1 MPAKK
6 STSKVKKTAKPVKK
20 DLPQLYSPLSKTYF
34 SDLTSANM
42 IYVKIIRSTIARG
55 RIKTLK
61 FDNIPQGYFL
71 FTAADFGEQNYVETL
86 DIQTEILASSEIY
99 YKGQP
104 VALLAGPS
112 YSELIELEKAVK
124 IELEKDPASKI
135 KEKEYPYAQRFI
147 RNGKAQKPEE
157 FGKLFSKK
165 NHDVKGTWTSVL
177 NAPSCNEANG
187 AFCTFDKNILTIST
201 PTQWPKHLQENVK
214 RIFGLKTEEVL
225 IRKTIS
231 SGPHTNTIWQNTVIS
246 VMASL
251 VAIKTGKA
259 AQIMLSREEHFEYL
273 IKKSPITIK
282 IRSAVKK
289 DGIIEATQILIE
301 LDSGYHNPFAA
312 EILDRLVIAANNI
325 YSVRNLEIIAKAYE
339 SYTPPVSFNI
349 ECIDSQ
355 AFFAIENQMQKICNV
370 TGFLPD
376 ELRMKN
382 FERKFSLPFTFTNE
396 KVRESFNAIQKMCD
410 LNRKFISYRMES
422 KNRKI
427 NIEDLENFPLRGIG
441 VACGFNGIGYFGSNI
456 FACNQKMEATLQ
468 ADGTLE
474 IHALQ
479 PSASTLEV
487 WKTTASQIL
496 EIDPKQIKLNSS
508 FDSSD
513 DMSVP
518 ENVYSNVS
526 VMTYLLK
533 KCCLDI
539 QSKRFKKPLP
549 ISSTKGFTSS
559 QKKVWNKEKF
569 SGSPFFLSSFGS
581 VILELELN
589 PYTYKIYIKN
599 VNAVLNAGKIGLPKI
614 AENSVKLSIQHAL
627 SELVVDEELNCDHI
641 SVSFIQSDNDPT
653 QVDGLIS
660 RILPAAFTSALS
672 QAIGH
677 EINTI
682 PVKPQHFFKEMISNE
697 NSVYTK

>member
-6 STSKVKKTAKPVKK
+6 NTAEKKISKPVKK
-20 DLPQLYSPLSKTYF
+20 DIPQLYSPLLKTYF

-42 IYVKIIRSTIARG
+42 IYTKIVRSPITKG
-55 RIKTLK
+55 RIKSLTLE
-61 FDNIPQGYFL
+61 DIPEGYFL
-71 FTAADFGEQNYVETL
+71 FTAADFGEENYVETL

-104 VALLAGPS
+104 IALLAGPVFTD
-112 YSELIELEKAVK
+112 LLDLEKNIK
-124 IELEKDPASKI
+124 MEFEKDPASKI

-157 FGKLFSKK
+157 FTKLFSKK
-165 NHDVKGTWTSVL
+165 NYDIKGTWTSVL

-201 PTQWPKHLQENVK
+201 PTQWPKHLQENIK
-214 RIFGLKTEEVL
+214 RIFNLKTEEVF

-231 SGPHTNTIWQNTVIS
+231 SGPHTNTIWQNTVIA

-251 VAIKTGKA
+251 VAIKTGKT
-259 AQIMLSREEHFEYL
+259 AQLVLSREEHFEYL
-273 IKKSPITIK
+273 IKKSPISIK

-289 DGIIEATQILIE
+289 DGIIEAVQVLIE

-325 YSVRNLEIIAKAYE
+325 YSVRNIEIIAKAYE

-396 KVRESFNAIQKMCD
+396 KVREAFSAIEKMYD
-410 LNRKFISYRMES
+410 VNRKFISYRMES

-427 NIEDLENFPLRGIG
+427 DIKNLHNFPLRGIG

-456 FACNQKMEATLQ
+456 FACNQKMEATLES
-468 ADGTLE
+468 DGTLE

-487 WKTTASQIL
+487 WKNTAAQIL
-496 EIDPKQIKLNSS
+496 EIDPKQIKLNSI
-508 FDSSD
+508 FDINED
-513 DMSVP
+513 LSVP
-518 ENVYSNVS
+518 ENVYANVS

-533 KCCLDI
+533 KCCQDI
-539 QSKRFKKPLP
+539 QSKRFRKPLP
-549 ISSTKGFTSS
+549 ITSTKGFTSA

-569 SGSPFFLSSFGS
+569 SGSPFFLSSFGA
-581 VILELELN
+581 VVLELEIN

-599 VNAVLNAGKIGLPKI
+599 VKAVLNAGKIGIPKI

-627 SELVVDEELNCDHI
+627 TELVVDENLHCDQI
-641 SVSFIQSDNDPT
+641 SVSFVQSDNDPT
-653 QVDGLIS
+653 QIDALTS

-672 QAIGH
+672 QATGH

-697 NSVYTK
+697 NSVYSK

>member
-6 STSKVKKTAKPVKK
+6 NTADKKISKTVKK
-20 DLPQLYSPLSKTYF
+20 DIPQLYSPLLKTYF

-42 IYVKIIRSTIARG
+42 IYTKIVRSPITKG
-55 RIKTLK
+55 RIKSLTLE
-61 FDNIPQGYFL
+61 DIPKGYFL
-71 FTAADFGEQNYVETL
+71 FTAADFGEENYVETL

-104 VALLAGPS
+104 IALLAGPVFTD
-112 YSELIELEKAVK
+112 LLDLEKNIK
-124 IELEKDPASKI
+124 MEFEKDPASKI

-157 FGKLFSKK
+157 FTKLFSKK
-165 NHDVKGTWTSVL
+165 NYDIKGTWTSVL

-201 PTQWPKHLQENVK
+201 PTQWPKHLQENIK
-214 RIFGLKTEEVL
+214 RIFNLKTEEVF

-231 SGPHTNTIWQNTVIS
+231 SGPHTNTIWQNTVIA

-251 VAIKTGKA
+251 VAIKTGKT
-259 AQIMLSREEHFEYL
+259 AQLVLSREEHFEYL
-273 IKKSPITIK
+273 IKKSPISIK

-289 DGIIEATQILIE
+289 DGIIEAVKVLIE

-325 YSVRNLEIIAKAYE
+325 YSVRNIEIIAKAYE

-396 KVRESFNAIQKMCD
+396 KVREAFSAIEKMYD
-410 LNRKFISYRMES
+410 VNRKFISYRMES

-427 NIEDLENFPLRGIG
+427 DIKNLHNFPLRGIG

-456 FACNQKMEATLQ
+456 FACNQKMEATLES
-468 ADGTLE
+468 DGTLE

-487 WKTTASQIL
+487 WKNTAAKIL
-496 EIDPKQIKLNSS
+496 EIDPKQIKLNSI
-508 FDSSD
+508 FDVNED
-513 DMSVP
+513 LSVP
-518 ENVYSNVS
+518 ENVYANVS

-533 KCCLDI
+533 KCCQDI
-539 QSKRFKKPLP
+539 QSKRFRKPLP
-549 ISSTKGFTSS
+549 ITSTKGFTSA

-569 SGSPFFLSSFGS
+569 SGSPFFLSSFGT
-581 VILELELN
+581 VVLELEIN

-599 VNAVLNAGKIGLPKI
+599 VKAVLNAGKIGIPRI

-627 SELVVDEELNCDHI
+627 TELVVDENLHCDQI
-641 SVSFIQSDNDPT
+641 SVSFVQSDNDPT
-653 QVDGLIS
+653 QIDGLIS

-672 QAIGH
+672 QATGH

-697 NSVYTK
+697 NSVYSK

>member
-6 STSKVKKTAKPVKK
+6 NTADKKISKPFKK
-20 DLPQLYSPLSKTYF
+20 DIPQLYSPLLKTYF

-42 IYVKIIRSTIARG
+42 IYTKIVRSPITKG
-55 RIKTLK
+55 RIKSLTLE
-61 FDNIPQGYFL
+61 DIPEGYFL
-71 FTAADFGEQNYVETL
+71 FTAADFGEENYVETL

-104 VALLAGPS
+104 IALLAGPVFTD
-112 YSELIELEKAVK
+112 LLDLEKNIK
-124 IELEKDPASKI
+124 MEFEKDPASKI

-157 FGKLFSKK
+157 FTKLFSKK
-165 NHDVKGTWTSVL
+165 NYDIKGTWTSVL
-177 NAPSCNEANG
+177 NAPSCNETNG

-201 PTQWPKHLQENVK
+201 PTQWPKHLQENIK
-214 RIFGLKTEEVL
+214 RIFNLKTEEVF

-231 SGPHTNTIWQNTVIS
+231 SGPHTNTIWQNTVIA

-251 VAIKTGKA
+251 VAIKTGKT
-259 AQIMLSREEHFEYL
+259 AQLVLSREEHFEYL
-273 IKKSPITIK
+273 IKKSPISIK

-289 DGIIEATQILIE
+289 DGIIEAVQVLIE

-325 YSVRNLEIIAKAYE
+325 YSVRNIEIIAKAYE

-396 KVRESFNAIQKMCD
+396 KVREAFSAIEKMYD
-410 LNRKFISYRMES
+410 VNRKFISYRMES

-427 NIEDLENFPLRGIG
+427 DIKNLHNFPLRGIG

-456 FACNQKMEATLQ
+456 FACNQKMEATLES
-468 ADGTLE
+468 DGTLE

-487 WKTTASQIL
+487 WKNTAAQIL
-496 EIDPKQIKLNSS
+496 EIDPKQIKLNSI
-508 FDSSD
+508 FDVNED
-513 DMSVP
+513 LSVP
-518 ENVYSNVS
+518 ENVYANVS

-533 KCCLDI
+533 KCCQDI
-539 QSKRFKKPLP
+539 QSKRFRKPLP
-549 ISSTKGFTSS
+549 ITSTKGFTSA

-569 SGSPFFLSSFGS
+569 SGSPFFLSSFGT
-581 VILELELN
+581 VVLELEIN

-599 VNAVLNAGKIGLPKI
+599 VKAVLNAGKIGIPKI

-627 SELVVDEELNCDHI
+627 TELVVDENLHCDQI
-641 SVSFIQSDNDPT
+641 SVSFVQSDNDPT
-653 QVDGLIS
+653 QIDGLIS

-672 QAIGH
+672 QATGH

-697 NSVYTK
+697 NSVYSK

>member
-6 STSKVKKTAKPVKK
+6 NTADKKISKTVKK
-20 DLPQLYSPLSKTYF
+20 DIPQLYSPLLKTYF

-42 IYVKIIRSTIARG
+42 IYTKIVRSPITKG
-55 RIKTLK
+55 RIKSLTLE
-61 FDNIPQGYFL
+61 DIPDGYFL
-71 FTAADFGEQNYVETL
+71 FTAADFGEENYVETL

-104 VALLAGPS
+104 IALLAGPVFTD
-112 YSELIELEKAVK
+112 LLDLEKNIK
-124 IELEKDPASKI
+124 MEFEKDPASKI

-157 FGKLFSKK
+157 FTKLFSKK
-165 NHDVKGTWTSVL
+165 NYDIKGTWTSVL

-201 PTQWPKHLQENVK
+201 PTQWPKHLQENIK
-214 RIFGLKTEEVL
+214 RIFNLKTKEVF

-231 SGPHTNTIWQNTVIS
+231 SGPHTNTIWQNTVIA

-251 VAIKTGKA
+251 VAIKTGKT
-259 AQIMLSREEHFEYL
+259 AQLVLSREEHFEYL
-273 IKKSPITIK
+273 IKKSPISIK

-289 DGIIEATQILIE
+289 DGIIEAVQVLIE

-325 YSVRNLEIIAKAYE
+325 YSVRNIEIIAKAYE

-396 KVRESFNAIQKMCD
+396 KVREAFSAIEKMYD
-410 LNRKFISYRMES
+410 VNRKFISYRMES

-427 NIEDLENFPLRGIG
+427 DIKNLHNFPLRGIG

-456 FACNQKMEATLQ
+456 FACNQKMEATLES
-468 ADGTLE
+468 DGTLE

-487 WKTTASQIL
+487 WKNTAAQIL
-496 EIDPKQIKLNSS
+496 EIDPKQIKLNSI
-508 FDSSD
+508 FDVNED
-513 DMSVP
+513 LSVP
-518 ENVYSNVS
+518 ENVYANVS

-533 KCCLDI
+533 KCCQDI
-539 QSKRFKKPLP
+539 QSKRFRKPLP
-549 ISSTKGFTSS
+549 ITSTKGFTSA

-569 SGSPFFLSSFGS
+569 SGSPFFLSSFGT
-581 VILELELN
+581 VVLELEIN

-599 VNAVLNAGKIGLPKI
+599 VKAVLNAGKIGIPKI

-627 SELVVDEELNCDHI
+627 TELVVDENLHCDQI
-641 SVSFIQSDNDPT
+641 SVSFVQSDNDPT
-653 QVDGLIS
+653 QIDGLIS

-672 QAIGH
+672 QATGH

-697 NSVYTK
+697 NSVYSK

>member
-6 STSKVKKTAKPVKK
+6 NTADKKISKPFKK
-20 DLPQLYSPLSKTYF
+20 DIPQLYSPLLKTYF

-42 IYVKIIRSTIARG
+42 IYTKIVRSPITKG
-55 RIKTLK
+55 RIKSLTLE
-61 FDNIPQGYFL
+61 DIPEGYFL
-71 FTAADFGEQNYVETL
+71 FTAADFGEENYVETL

-104 VALLAGPS
+104 IALLAGPVFTD
-112 YSELIELEKAVK
+112 LLDLEKNIK
-124 IELEKDPASKI
+124 MEFEKDPASKI

-157 FGKLFSKK
+157 FTKLFSKK
-165 NHDVKGTWTSVL
+165 NYDIKGTWTSVL
-177 NAPSCNEANG
+177 NAPSCNETNG

-201 PTQWPKHLQENVK
+201 PTQWPKHLQENIK
-214 RIFGLKTEEVL
+214 RIFNLKTEEVF

-231 SGPHTNTIWQNTVIS
+231 SGPHTNTIWQNTVIA

-251 VAIKTGKA
+251 VAIKTGKT
-259 AQIMLSREEHFEYL
+259 AQLVLSREEHFEYL
-273 IKKSPITIK
+273 IKKSPISIK

-289 DGIIEATQILIE
+289 DGIIEAVKVLIE

-325 YSVRNLEIIAKAYE
+325 YSVRNIEIIAKAYE

-396 KVRESFNAIQKMCD
+396 KVREAFSAIEKMYD
-410 LNRKFISYRMES
+410 VNRKFISYRMES

-427 NIEDLENFPLRGIG
+427 DIKNLHNFPLRGIG

-456 FACNQKMEATLQ
+456 FACNQKMEATLES
-468 ADGTLE
+468 DGTLE

-487 WKTTASQIL
+487 WKNTAAQIL
-496 EIDPKQIKLNSS
+496 EIDPKQIKLNSI
-508 FDSSD
+508 FDINED
-513 DMSVP
+513 LSVP
-518 ENVYSNVS
+518 ENVYANVS

-533 KCCLDI
+533 KCCQDI
-539 QSKRFKKPLP
+539 QSKRFRKPLP
-549 ISSTKGFTSS
+549 ITSTKGFTSA

-569 SGSPFFLSSFGS
+569 SGSPFFLSSFGT
-581 VILELELN
+581 VVLELEIN

-599 VNAVLNAGKIGLPKI
+599 VKAVLNAGKIGIPKI

-627 SELVVDEELNCDHI
+627 TELVVDEDLHCDQI
-641 SVSFIQSDNDPT
+641 SVSFVQSDNDPT
-653 QVDGLIS
+653 QIDGLIS

-672 QAIGH
+672 QATGH

-697 NSVYTK
+697 NSVYSK

>member
-6 STSKVKKTAKPVKK
+6 NTADKKISKPVKK
-20 DLPQLYSPLSKTYF
+20 DIPQLYSPLLKTYF

-42 IYVKIIRSTIARG
+42 IYTKIVRSPITKG
-55 RIKTLK
+55 RIKSLTLE
-61 FDNIPQGYFL
+61 DIPEGYFL
-71 FTAADFGEQNYVETL
+71 FTAADFGEENYVETL

-104 VALLAGPS
+104 IALLAGPVFTD
-112 YSELIELEKAVK
+112 LLALEKNIK
-124 IELEKDPASKI
+124 MEFEKDPASKI

-157 FGKLFSKK
+157 FTKLFSKK
-165 NHDVKGTWTSVL
+165 NYDIKGTWTSVL
-177 NAPSCNEANG
+177 NAPSCNETNG

-201 PTQWPKHLQENVK
+201 PTQWPKHLQENIK
-214 RIFGLKTEEVL
+214 RIFNLKTEEVF

-231 SGPHTNTIWQNTVIS
+231 SGPHTNTIWQNTVIA

-251 VAIKTGKA
+251 VAIKTGKT
-259 AQIMLSREEHFEYL
+259 AQLVLSREEHFEYL
-273 IKKSPITIK
+273 IKKSPISIK

-289 DGIIEATQILIE
+289 DGIIEAVQVLIE

-325 YSVRNLEIIAKAYE
+325 YSVRNIEIIAKAYE

-396 KVRESFNAIQKMCD
+396 KVREAFSAIEKMYD
-410 LNRKFISYRMES
+410 VNRKFISYRMES

-427 NIEDLENFPLRGIG
+427 DIKNLHNFPLRGIG

-456 FACNQKMEATLQ
+456 FACNQKMEATLES
-468 ADGTLE
+468 DGTLE

-487 WKTTASQIL
+487 WKNTAAQIL
-496 EIDPKQIKLNSS
+496 EIDPKQIKLNSI
-508 FDSSD
+508 FDVNED
-513 DMSVP
+513 LSVP
-518 ENVYSNVS
+518 ENVYANVS

-533 KCCLDI
+533 KCCQDI
-539 QSKRFKKPLP
+539 QSKRFRKPLP
-549 ISSTKGFTSS
+549 ITSTKGFTSA

-569 SGSPFFLSSFGS
+569 SGSPFFLSSFGT
-581 VILELELN
+581 VVLELEIN

-599 VNAVLNAGKIGLPKI
+599 VKAVLNAGKIGIPKI

-627 SELVVDEELNCDHI
+627 TELVVDEDLHCDQI
-641 SVSFIQSDNDPT
+641 SVSFVQSDNDPT
-653 QVDGLIS
+653 QIDGLIS

-672 QAIGH
+672 QATGH

-697 NSVYTK
+697 NSVYSK

>member
-6 STSKVKKTAKPVKK
+6 NTAEKKISKPVKK
-20 DLPQLYSPLSKTYF
+20 DIPQLYSPLLKTYF

-42 IYVKIIRSTIARG
+42 IYTKIVRSPITKG
-55 RIKTLK
+55 RIKSLTLE
-61 FDNIPQGYFL
+61 DIPEGYFL
-71 FTAADFGEQNYVETL
+71 FTAADFGEENYVETL

-104 VALLAGPS
+104 IALLAGPVFTD
-112 YSELIELEKAVK
+112 LLDLEKNIK
-124 IELEKDPASKI
+124 MEFEKDPASKI

-157 FGKLFSKK
+157 FTKLFSKK
-165 NHDVKGTWTSVL
+165 NYDIKGTWTSVL

-201 PTQWPKHLQENVK
+201 PTQWPKHLQENIK
-214 RIFGLKTEEVL
+214 RIFNLKTKEVF

-231 SGPHTNTIWQNTVIS
+231 SGPHTNTIWQNTVIA

-251 VAIKTGKA
+251 VAIKTGKT
-259 AQIMLSREEHFEYL
+259 AQLVLSREEHFEYL
-273 IKKSPITIK
+273 IKKSPISIK

-289 DGIIEATQILIE
+289 DGIIEAVQVLIE

-325 YSVRNLEIIAKAYE
+325 YSVRNIEIIAKAYE

-396 KVRESFNAIQKMCD
+396 KVREAFSAIEKMYD
-410 LNRKFISYRMES
+410 VNRKFISYRMES

-427 NIEDLENFPLRGIG
+427 DIKNLHNFPLRGIG

-456 FACNQKMEATLQ
+456 FACNQKMEATLES
-468 ADGTLE
+468 DGTLE

-487 WKTTASQIL
+487 WKNTAAQIL
-496 EIDPKQIKLNSS
+496 EIDPKQIKLNSI
-508 FDSSD
+508 FDINED
-513 DMSVP
+513 LSVP
-518 ENVYSNVS
+518 ENVYANVS

-533 KCCLDI
+533 KCCQDI
-539 QSKRFKKPLP
+539 QSKRFRKPLP
-549 ISSTKGFTSS
+549 ITSTKGFTSA

-569 SGSPFFLSSFGS
+569 SGSPFFLSSFGT
-581 VILELELN
+581 VVLELEIN

-599 VNAVLNAGKIGLPKI
+599 VKAVLNAGKIGIPKI

-627 SELVVDEELNCDHI
+627 TELVVDENLHCDQI
-641 SVSFIQSDNDPT
+641 SVSFVQSDNDPT
-653 QVDGLIS
+653 QIDGLIS

-672 QAIGH
+672 QATGH

-697 NSVYTK
+697 NSVYSK

>member
-6 STSKVKKTAKPVKK
+6 NTADKKISKTVKK
-20 DLPQLYSPLSKTYF
+20 DIPQLYSPLLKTYF

-42 IYVKIIRSTIARG
+42 IYTKIVRSPITKG
-55 RIKTLK
+55 RIKSLTLG
-61 FDNIPQGYFL
+61 DIPEGYFL
-71 FTAADFGEQNYVETL
+71 FTAADFGEENYVETL

-104 VALLAGPS
+104 IALLAGPVFTD
-112 YSELIELEKAVK
+112 LLDLEKNIK
-124 IELEKDPASKI
+124 MEFEKDPASKI

-157 FGKLFSKK
+157 FTKLFSKK
-165 NHDVKGTWTSVL
+165 NYDIKGTWTSVL
-177 NAPSCNEANG
+177 NAPSCNETNG

-201 PTQWPKHLQENVK
+201 PTQWPKHLQENIK
-214 RIFGLKTEEVL
+214 RIFNLKTEEVF

-231 SGPHTNTIWQNTVIS
+231 SGPHTNTIWQNTVIA

-251 VAIKTGKA
+251 VAIKTGKT
-259 AQIMLSREEHFEYL
+259 AQLVLSREEHFEYL
-273 IKKSPITIK
+273 IKKSPISIK

-289 DGIIEATQILIE
+289 DGIIEAVQVLIE

-325 YSVRNLEIIAKAYE
+325 YSVRNIEIIAKAYE

-396 KVRESFNAIQKMCD
+396 KVREAFSAIEKMYD
-410 LNRKFISYRMES
+410 VNRKFISYRMES

-427 NIEDLENFPLRGIG
+427 DIKNLHNFPLRGIG

-456 FACNQKMEATLQ
+456 FACNQKMEATLES
-468 ADGTLE
+468 DGTLE

-487 WKTTASQIL
+487 WKNTAAQIL
-496 EIDPKQIKLNSS
+496 EIDPKQIKLNSI
-508 FDSSD
+508 FDVNED
-513 DMSVP
+513 LSVP
-518 ENVYSNVS
+518 ENVYANVS

-533 KCCLDI
+533 KCCQDI
-539 QSKRFKKPLP
+539 QSKRFRKPLP
-549 ISSTKGFTSS
+549 ITSTKGFTSA

-569 SGSPFFLSSFGS
+569 SGSPFFLSSFGT
-581 VILELELN
+581 VVLELEIN

-599 VNAVLNAGKIGLPKI
+599 VKAVLNAGKIGIPKI

-627 SELVVDEELNCDHI
+627 TELVVDENLHCDQI
-641 SVSFIQSDNDPT
+641 SVSFVQSDNDPT
-653 QVDGLIS
+653 QIDGLIS

-672 QAIGH
+672 QATGH

-697 NSVYTK
+697 NSVYSK

>member
-1 MPAKK
+1 MLAKK
-6 STSKVKKTAKPVKK
+6 NTADKKISKPVKK
-20 DLPQLYSPLSKTYF
+20 DIPQLYSPLLKTYF

-42 IYVKIIRSTIARG
+42 IYTKIVRSPITKG
-55 RIKTLK
+55 RIKSLTLE
-61 FDNIPQGYFL
+61 DIPEGYFL
-71 FTAADFGEQNYVETL
+71 FTAADFGEENYVETL

-104 VALLAGPS
+104 IALLAGPVFTD
-112 YSELIELEKAVK
+112 LLDLEKNIK
-124 IELEKDPASKI
+124 MEFEKDPASKI

-157 FGKLFSKK
+157 FTKLFSKK
-165 NHDVKGTWTSVL
+165 NYDIKGTWTSVL
-177 NAPSCNEANG
+177 NAPSCNETNG

-201 PTQWPKHLQENVK
+201 PTQWPKHLQENIK
-214 RIFGLKTEEVL
+214 RIFNLKTEEVF

-231 SGPHTNTIWQNTVIS
+231 SGPHTNTIWQNTVIA

-251 VAIKTGKA
+251 VAIKTGKT
-259 AQIMLSREEHFEYL
+259 AQLVLSREEHFEYL
-273 IKKSPITIK
+273 IKKSPISIK

-289 DGIIEATQILIE
+289 DGIIEAVQVLIE

-325 YSVRNLEIIAKAYE
+325 YSVRNIEIIAKAYE

-396 KVRESFNAIQKMCD
+396 KVREAFSAIEKMYD
-410 LNRKFISYRMES
+410 VNRKFISYRMES

-427 NIEDLENFPLRGIG
+427 DIKNLHNFPLRGIG

-456 FACNQKMEATLQ
+456 FACNQKMEATLES
-468 ADGTLE
+468 DGTLE

-487 WKTTASQIL
+487 WKNTAAQIL
-496 EIDPKQIKLNSS
+496 EIDPKQIKLNSI
-508 FDSSD
+508 FDVNED
-513 DMSVP
+513 LSVP
-518 ENVYSNVS
+518 ENVYANVS

-533 KCCLDI
+533 KCCQDI
-539 QSKRFKKPLP
+539 QSKRFRKPLP
-549 ISSTKGFTSS
+549 ITSTKGFTSA

-569 SGSPFFLSSFGS
+569 SGSPFFLSSFGT
-581 VILELELN
+581 VVLELEIN

-599 VNAVLNAGKIGLPKI
+599 VKAVLNAGKIGIPKI

-627 SELVVDEELNCDHI
+627 TELVVDENLHCDQI
-641 SVSFIQSDNDPT
+641 SVSFVQSDNDPT
-653 QVDGLIS
+653 QIDGLIS

-672 QAIGH
+672 QATGH

-697 NSVYTK
+697 NSVYSK

>member
-6 STSKVKKTAKPVKK
+6 NTADKKISKPVKK
-20 DLPQLYSPLSKTYF
+20 DIPQLYSPLLKTYF

-42 IYVKIIRSTIARG
+42 IYTKIVRSPITKG
-55 RIKTLK
+55 RIKSLTLE
-61 FDNIPQGYFL
+61 DIPEGYFL
-71 FTAADFGEQNYVETL
+71 FTAADFGEENYVETL

-104 VALLAGPS
+104 IALLAGPVFTD
-112 YSELIELEKAVK
+112 LLDLEKNIK
-124 IELEKDPASKI
+124 MEFEKDPASKI

-157 FGKLFSKK
+157 FTKLFSKK
-165 NHDVKGTWTSVL
+165 NYDIKGTWTSVL

-201 PTQWPKHLQENVK
+201 PTQWPKHLQENIK
-214 RIFGLKTEEVL
+214 RIFNLKTEEVF

-231 SGPHTNTIWQNTVIS
+231 SGPHTNTIWQNTVIA

-251 VAIKTGKA
+251 VAIKTGKT
-259 AQIMLSREEHFEYL
+259 AQLVLSREEHFEYL
-273 IKKSPITIK
+273 IKKSPISIK

-289 DGIIEATQILIE
+289 DGIIEAVQVLIE

-325 YSVRNLEIIAKAYE
+325 YSVRNIEIIAKAYE

-396 KVRESFNAIQKMCD
+396 KVREAFSAIEKMYD
-410 LNRKFISYRMES
+410 VNRKFISYRMES

-427 NIEDLENFPLRGIG
+427 DIKNLHNFPLRGIG

-456 FACNQKMEATLQ
+456 FACNQKMEATLES
-468 ADGTLE
+468 DGTLE

-487 WKTTASQIL
+487 WKNTAAQIL
-496 EIDPKQIKLNSS
+496 EIDPKQIKLNSI
-508 FDSSD
+508 FDVNED
-513 DMSVP
+513 LSVP
-518 ENVYSNVS
+518 ENVYANVS

-533 KCCLDI
+533 KCCQDI
-539 QSKRFKKPLP
+539 QSKRFRKPLP
-549 ISSTKGFTSS
+549 ITSTKGFTSA

-569 SGSPFFLSSFGS
+569 SGSPFFLSSFGT
-581 VILELELN
+581 VVLELEIN

-599 VNAVLNAGKIGLPKI
+599 VKAVLNAGKIGIPKI

-627 SELVVDEELNCDHI
+627 TELVVDENLHCDQI
-641 SVSFIQSDNDPT
+641 SVSFVQSDNDPT
-653 QVDGLIS
+653 QIDGLIS

-672 QAIGH
+672 QATGH

-697 NSVYTK
+697 NSVYSK

>member
-6 STSKVKKTAKPVKK
+6 NTAEKKISKPVKK
-20 DLPQLYSPLSKTYF
+20 DIPQLYSPLLKTYF

-42 IYVKIIRSTIARG
+42 IYTKIVRSPITKG
-55 RIKTLK
+55 RIKSLTLE
-61 FDNIPQGYFL
+61 DIPEGYFL
-71 FTAADFGEQNYVETL
+71 FTAADFGEENYVETL

-104 VALLAGPS
+104 IALLAGPVFTD
-112 YSELIELEKAVK
+112 LLDLEKNIK
-124 IELEKDPASKI
+124 MEFEKDPASKI

-157 FGKLFSKK
+157 FTKLFSKK
-165 NHDVKGTWTSVL
+165 NYDIKGTWTSVL

-201 PTQWPKHLQENVK
+201 PTQWPKHLQENIK
-214 RIFGLKTEEVL
+214 RIFNLKTEEVF

-231 SGPHTNTIWQNTVIS
+231 SGPHTNTIWQNTVIA

-251 VAIKTGKA
+251 VAIKTGKT
-259 AQIMLSREEHFEYL
+259 AQLVLSREEHFEYL
-273 IKKSPITIK
+273 IKKSPISIK

-289 DGIIEATQILIE
+289 DGIIEAVQVLIE

-325 YSVRNLEIIAKAYE
+325 YSVRNIEIIAKAYE

-396 KVRESFNAIQKMCD
+396 KVREVFSAIEKMYD
-410 LNRKFISYRMES
+410 VNRKFISYRMES

-427 NIEDLENFPLRGIG
+427 DIKNLHNFPLRGIG

-456 FACNQKMEATLQ
+456 FACNQKMEATLES
-468 ADGTLE
+468 DGTLE
-474 IHALQ
+474 IHALL

-487 WKTTASQIL
+487 WKNTAAQIL
-496 EIDPKQIKLNSS
+496 EIDPKQIKLNSI
-508 FDSSD
+508 FDINED
-513 DMSVP
+513 LSVP
-518 ENVYSNVS
+518 ENVYANVS

-533 KCCLDI
+533 KCCQDI
-539 QSKRFKKPLP
+539 QSKRFRKPLP
-549 ISSTKGFTSS
+549 ITSTKGFTSA

-569 SGSPFFLSSFGS
+569 SGSPFFLSSFGT
-581 VILELELN
+581 VVLELEIN

-599 VNAVLNAGKIGLPKI
+599 VKAVLNAGKIGIPKI

-627 SELVVDEELNCDHI
+627 TELVVDENLHCDQI
-641 SVSFIQSDNDPT
+641 SVSFVQSDNDPT
-653 QVDGLIS
+653 QIDGLIS

-672 QAIGH
+672 QATGH

-697 NSVYTK
+697 NSVYSK

>member
-6 STSKVKKTAKPVKK
+6 NTADKKISKPVKK
-20 DLPQLYSPLSKTYF
+20 DIPQLYSPLLKTYF

-42 IYVKIIRSTIARG
+42 IYTKIVRSPITKG
-55 RIKTLK
+55 RIKSLTLE
-61 FDNIPQGYFL
+61 DIPEGYFL
-71 FTAADFGEQNYVETL
+71 FTAADFGEENYVETL

-104 VALLAGPS
+104 IALLAGPVFTD
-112 YSELIELEKAVK
+112 LLDLEKNIK
-124 IELEKDPASKI
+124 MEFEKDPASKI

-157 FGKLFSKK
+157 FTKLFSKK
-165 NHDVKGTWTSVL
+165 NYDIKGTWTSVL

-201 PTQWPKHLQENVK
+201 PTQWPKHLQENIK
-214 RIFGLKTEEVL
+214 RIFNLKTEEVF

-231 SGPHTNTIWQNTVIS
+231 SGPHTNTIWQNTVIA

-251 VAIKTGKA
+251 VAIKTGKT
-259 AQIMLSREEHFEYL
+259 AQLVLSREEHFEYL
-273 IKKSPITIK
+273 IKKSPISIK

-289 DGIIEATQILIE
+289 DGIIEAVQVLIE

-325 YSVRNLEIIAKAYE
+325 YSVRNIEIIAKAYE

-396 KVRESFNAIQKMCD
+396 KVREAFSAIEKMYD
-410 LNRKFISYRMES
+410 VNRKFISYRMES

-427 NIEDLENFPLRGIG
+427 DIKNLHNFPLRGIG

-456 FACNQKMEATLQ
+456 FACNQKMEATLES
-468 ADGTLE
+468 DGTLE

-487 WKTTASQIL
+487 WKNTAAQIL
-496 EIDPKQIKLNSS
+496 EIDPKQIKLNSI
-508 FDSSD
+508 FDINED
-513 DMSVP
+513 LSVP
-518 ENVYSNVS
+518 ENVYANVS

-533 KCCLDI
+533 KCCQDI
-539 QSKRFKKPLP
+539 QSKRFRKPLP
-549 ISSTKGFTSS
+549 ITSTKGFTSA

-569 SGSPFFLSSFGS
+569 SGSPFFLSSFGT
-581 VILELELN
+581 VVLELEIN

-599 VNAVLNAGKIGLPKI
+599 VKAVLNAGKIGIPKI

-627 SELVVDEELNCDHI
+627 TELVVDENLHCDQI
-641 SVSFIQSDNDPT
+641 SVSFVQSDNDPT
-653 QVDGLIS
+653 QIDGLIS

-672 QAIGH
+672 QATGH

-697 NSVYTK
+697 NSVYSK

>member
-6 STSKVKKTAKPVKK
+6 NTAEKKISKPVKK
-20 DLPQLYSPLSKTYF
+20 DIPQLYSPLLKTYF

-42 IYVKIIRSTIARG
+42 IYTKIVRSPITKG
-55 RIKTLK
+55 RIKSLTLE
-61 FDNIPQGYFL
+61 DIPEGYFL
-71 FTAADFGEQNYVETL
+71 FTAADFGEENYVETL

-104 VALLAGPS
+104 IALLAGPVFTD
-112 YSELIELEKAVK
+112 LLDLEKNIK
-124 IELEKDPASKI
+124 MEFEKDPASKI

-157 FGKLFSKK
+157 FTKLFSKK
-165 NHDVKGTWTSVL
+165 NYDIKGTWTSVL

-201 PTQWPKHLQENVK
+201 PTQWPKHLQENIK
-214 RIFGLKTEEVL
+214 RIFNLKTEEVF

-231 SGPHTNTIWQNTVIS
+231 SGPHTNTIWQNTVIA

-251 VAIKTGKA
+251 VAIKTGKT
-259 AQIMLSREEHFEYL
+259 AQLVLSREEHFEYL
-273 IKKSPITIK
+273 IKKSPISIK

-289 DGIIEATQILIE
+289 DGIIEAVQVLIE

-325 YSVRNLEIIAKAYE
+325 YSVRNFEIIAKAYE

-396 KVRESFNAIQKMCD
+396 KVREAFSAIEKMYD
-410 LNRKFISYRMES
+410 VNRKFISYRMES

-427 NIEDLENFPLRGIG
+427 DIKNLHNFPLRGIG

-456 FACNQKMEATLQ
+456 FACNQKMEATLES
-468 ADGTLE
+468 DGTLE

-487 WKTTASQIL
+487 WKNTAAQIL
-496 EIDPKQIKLNSS
+496 EIDPKQIKLNSI
-508 FDSSD
+508 FDVNED
-513 DMSVP
+513 LSVP
-518 ENVYSNVS
+518 ENVYANVS

-533 KCCLDI
+533 KCCQDI
-539 QSKRFKKPLP
+539 QSKRFRKPLP
-549 ISSTKGFTSS
+549 ITSTKGFTSA

-569 SGSPFFLSSFGS
+569 SGSPFFLSSFGA
-581 VILELELN
+581 VVLELEIN

-599 VNAVLNAGKIGLPKI
+599 VKAVLNAGKIGIPKI

-627 SELVVDEELNCDHI
+627 TELVVDENLHCDQI
-641 SVSFIQSDNDPT
+641 SVSFVQSDNDPT
-653 QVDGLIS
+653 QIDGLIS

-672 QAIGH
+672 QATGH

-697 NSVYTK
+697 NSVYSK

>member
-6 STSKVKKTAKPVKK
+6 NTADKKISKPVKK
-20 DLPQLYSPLSKTYF
+20 DIPQLYSPLLKTYF

-42 IYVKIIRSTIARG
+42 IYTKIVRSPITKG
-55 RIKTLK
+55 RIKSLTLE
-61 FDNIPQGYFL
+61 DIPEGYFL
-71 FTAADFGEQNYVETL
+71 FTAADFGEENYVETL

-104 VALLAGPS
+104 IALLAGPVFTD
-112 YSELIELEKAVK
+112 LLDLEKNIK
-124 IELEKDPASKI
+124 MEFEKDPASKI

-157 FGKLFSKK
+157 FTKLFSKK
-165 NHDVKGTWTSVL
+165 NYDIKGTWTSVL
-177 NAPSCNEANG
+177 NAPSCNETNG

-201 PTQWPKHLQENVK
+201 PTQWPKHLQENIK
-214 RIFGLKTEEVL
+214 RIFNLKTEEVF

-231 SGPHTNTIWQNTVIS
+231 SGPHTNTIWQNTVIA

-251 VAIKTGKA
+251 VAIKTGKT
-259 AQIMLSREEHFEYL
+259 AQLVLSREEHFEYL
-273 IKKSPITIK
+273 IKKSPISIK

-289 DGIIEATQILIE
+289 DGIIEAVQVLIE

-325 YSVRNLEIIAKAYE
+325 YSVRNIEIIAKAYE

-396 KVRESFNAIQKMCD
+396 KVREAFSAIEKMYD
-410 LNRKFISYRMES
+410 VNRKFISYRMES

-427 NIEDLENFPLRGIG
+427 DIKNLHNFPLRGIG

-456 FACNQKMEATLQ
+456 FACNQKMEATLES
-468 ADGTLE
+468 DGTLE

-487 WKTTASQIL
+487 WKNTAAQIL
-496 EIDPKQIKLNSS
+496 EIDPKQIKLNSI
-508 FDSSD
+508 FDVNED
-513 DMSVP
+513 LSVP
-518 ENVYSNVS
+518 ENVYANVS

-533 KCCLDI
+533 KCCQDI
-539 QSKRFKKPLP
+539 QSKRFRKPLP
-549 ISSTKGFTSS
+549 ITSTKGFTSA

-569 SGSPFFLSSFGS
+569 SGSPFFLSSFGT
-581 VILELELN
+581 VVLELEIN

-599 VNAVLNAGKIGLPKI
+599 VKAVLNAGKIGIPKI

-627 SELVVDEELNCDHI
+627 TELVVDEDLHCDQI
-641 SVSFIQSDNDPT
+641 SVSFVQSDNDPT
-653 QVDGLIS
+653 QIDGLIS

-672 QAIGH
+672 QATGH

-697 NSVYTK
+697 NSVYSK

>member
-6 STSKVKKTAKPVKK
+6 NTAEKKISKPVKK
-20 DLPQLYSPLSKTYF
+20 DIPQLYSPLLKTYF

-42 IYVKIIRSTIARG
+42 IYTKIVRSPITKG
-55 RIKTLK
+55 RIKSLTLE
-61 FDNIPQGYFL
+61 DIPEGYFL
-71 FTAADFGEQNYVETL
+71 FTAADFGEENYVETL

-104 VALLAGPS
+104 IALLAGPVFTD
-112 YSELIELEKAVK
+112 LLDLEKNIK
-124 IELEKDPASKI
+124 MEFEKDPASKI

-157 FGKLFSKK
+157 FTKLFSKK
-165 NHDVKGTWTSVL
+165 NYDIKGTWTSVL
-177 NAPSCNEANG
+177 NAPSCNETNG

-201 PTQWPKHLQENVK
+201 PTQWPKHLQENIK
-214 RIFGLKTEEVL
+214 RIFNLKTEEVF

-231 SGPHTNTIWQNTVIS
+231 SGPHTNTIWQNTVIA

-251 VAIKTGKA
+251 VAIKTGKT
-259 AQIMLSREEHFEYL
+259 AQLVLSREEHFEYL
-273 IKKSPITIK
+273 IKKSPISIK

-289 DGIIEATQILIE
+289 DGIIEAVQVLIE

-325 YSVRNLEIIAKAYE
+325 YSVRNIEIIAKAYE

-396 KVRESFNAIQKMCD
+396 KVREAFSAIEKMYD
-410 LNRKFISYRMES
+410 VNRKFISYRMES

-427 NIEDLENFPLRGIG
+427 DIKNLHNFPLRGIG

-456 FACNQKMEATLQ
+456 FACNQKMEATLES
-468 ADGTLE
+468 DGTLE

-487 WKTTASQIL
+487 WKNTAAQIL
-496 EIDPKQIKLNSS
+496 EIDPKQIKLNSI
-508 FDSSD
+508 FDVNED
-513 DMSVP
+513 LSVP
-518 ENVYSNVS
+518 ENVYANVS

-533 KCCLDI
+533 KCCQDI
-539 QSKRFKKPLP
+539 QSKRFRKPLP
-549 ISSTKGFTSS
+549 ITSTKGFTSA

-569 SGSPFFLSSFGS
+569 SGSPFFLSSFGT
-581 VILELELN
+581 VVLELEIN

-599 VNAVLNAGKIGLPKI
+599 VKAVLNAGKIGIPKI

-627 SELVVDEELNCDHI
+627 TELVVDENLHCDQI
-641 SVSFIQSDNDPT
+641 SVSFVQSDNDPT
-653 QVDGLIS
+653 QIDGLIS

-672 QAIGH
+672 QATGH

-697 NSVYTK
+697 NSVYSK

>member
-6 STSKVKKTAKPVKK
+6 NTADKKISKTVKK
-20 DLPQLYSPLSKTYF
+20 DIPQLYSPLLKTYF

-42 IYVKIIRSTIARG
+42 IYTKIVRSPITKG
-55 RIKTLK
+55 RIKSLTLE
-61 FDNIPQGYFL
+61 DIPKGYFL
-71 FTAADFGEQNYVETL
+71 FTAADFGEENYVETL

-104 VALLAGPS
+104 IALLAGPVFTD
-112 YSELIELEKAVK
+112 LLDLEKNIK
-124 IELEKDPASKI
+124 MEFEKDPASKI

-157 FGKLFSKK
+157 FTKLFSKK
-165 NHDVKGTWTSVL
+165 NYDIKGTWTSVL

-201 PTQWPKHLQENVK
+201 PTQWPKHLQENIK
-214 RIFGLKTEEVL
+214 RIFNLKTEEVF

-231 SGPHTNTIWQNTVIS
+231 SGPHTNTIWQNTVIA

-251 VAIKTGKA
+251 VAIKTGKT
-259 AQIMLSREEHFEYL
+259 AQLVLSREEHFEYL
-273 IKKSPITIK
+273 IKKSPISIK

-289 DGIIEATQILIE
+289 DGIIEAVQVLIE

-325 YSVRNLEIIAKAYE
+325 YSVRNIEIIAKAYE

-396 KVRESFNAIQKMCD
+396 KVREAFSAIEKMYD
-410 LNRKFISYRMES
+410 VNRKFISYRMES

-427 NIEDLENFPLRGIG
+427 DIKNLHNFPLRGIG

-456 FACNQKMEATLQ
+456 FACNQKMEATLES
-468 ADGTLE
+468 DGTLE

-487 WKTTASQIL
+487 WKNTAAQIL
-496 EIDPKQIKLNSS
+496 EIDPKQIKLNSI
-508 FDSSD
+508 FDVNED
-513 DMSVP
+513 LSVP
-518 ENVYSNVS
+518 ENVYANVS

-533 KCCLDI
+533 KCCQDI
-539 QSKRFKKPLP
+539 QSKRFRKPLP
-549 ISSTKGFTSS
+549 ITSTKGFTSA

-569 SGSPFFLSSFGS
+569 SGSPFFLSSFGT
-581 VILELELN
+581 VVLELEIN

-599 VNAVLNAGKIGLPKI
+599 VKAVLNAGKIGIPKI

-627 SELVVDEELNCDHI
+627 TELVVDENLHCDQI
-641 SVSFIQSDNDPT
+641 SVSFVQSDNDPT
-653 QVDGLIS
+653 QIDGLIS

-672 QAIGH
+672 QATGH

-697 NSVYTK
+697 NSVYSK

>member
-6 STSKVKKTAKPVKK
+6 NTADKKISKTVKK
-20 DLPQLYSPLSKTYF
+20 DIPQLYSPLLKTYF

-42 IYVKIIRSTIARG
+42 IYTKIVRSPITKG
-55 RIKTLK
+55 RIKSLTLE
-61 FDNIPQGYFL
+61 DIPEGYFL
-71 FTAADFGEQNYVETL
+71 FTAADFGEENYVETL

-104 VALLAGPS
+104 IALLAGPVFTD
-112 YSELIELEKAVK
+112 LLDLEKNIK
-124 IELEKDPASKI
+124 MEFEKDPASKI

-157 FGKLFSKK
+157 FTKLFSKK
-165 NHDVKGTWTSVL
+165 NYDIKGTWTSVL

-201 PTQWPKHLQENVK
+201 PTQWPKHLQENIK
-214 RIFGLKTEEVL
+214 RIFNLKTEEVF

-231 SGPHTNTIWQNTVIS
+231 SGPHTNTIWQNTVIA

-251 VAIKTGKA
+251 VAIKTGKT
-259 AQIMLSREEHFEYL
+259 AQLVLSREEHFEYL
-273 IKKSPITIK
+273 IKKSPISIK

-289 DGIIEATQILIE
+289 DGIIEAVQVLIE

-325 YSVRNLEIIAKAYE
+325 YSVRNIEIIAKAYE

-396 KVRESFNAIQKMCD
+396 KVREAFSAIEKMYD
-410 LNRKFISYRMES
+410 VNRKFISYRMES

-427 NIEDLENFPLRGIG
+427 DIKNLHNFPLRGIG

-456 FACNQKMEATLQ
+456 FACNQKMEATLES
-468 ADGTLE
+468 DGTLE

-487 WKTTASQIL
+487 WKNTAAQIL
-496 EIDPKQIKLNSS
+496 EIDPKQIKLNSI
-508 FDSSD
+508 FDVNED
-513 DMSVP
+513 LSVP
-518 ENVYSNVS
+518 ENVYANVS

-533 KCCLDI
+533 KCCQDI
-539 QSKRFKKPLP
+539 QSKRFRKPLP
-549 ISSTKGFTSS
+549 ITSTKGFTSA

-569 SGSPFFLSSFGS
+569 SGSPFFLSSFGT
-581 VILELELN
+581 VVLELEIN

-599 VNAVLNAGKIGLPKI
+599 VKAVLNAGKIGIPKI

-627 SELVVDEELNCDHI
+627 TELVVDENLHCDQI

-653 QVDGLIS
+653 QIDGLIS

-672 QAIGH
+672 QATGH

-697 NSVYTK
+697 NSVYSK

>member
-6 STSKVKKTAKPVKK
+6 NTADKKISKPVKK
-20 DLPQLYSPLSKTYF
+20 DIPQLYSPLLKTYF

-42 IYVKIIRSTIARG
+42 IYTKIVRSPITKG
-55 RIKTLK
+55 RIKSLTLE
-61 FDNIPQGYFL
+61 DIPEGYFL
-71 FTAADFGEQNYVETL
+71 FTAADFGEENYVETL

-104 VALLAGPS
+104 IALLAGPVFTD
-112 YSELIELEKAVK
+112 LLDLEKNIK
-124 IELEKDPASKI
+124 MEFEKDPASKI

-157 FGKLFSKK
+157 FTKLFSKK
-165 NHDVKGTWTSVL
+165 NYDIKGTWTSVL

-201 PTQWPKHLQENVK
+201 PTQWPKHLQENIK
-214 RIFGLKTEEVL
+214 RIFNLKTEEVF

-231 SGPHTNTIWQNTVIS
+231 SGPHTNTIWQNTVIA
-246 VMASL
+246 VMTSL
-251 VAIKTGKA
+251 VAIKTGKT
-259 AQIMLSREEHFEYL
+259 AQLVLSREEHFEYL
-273 IKKSPITIK
+273 IKKSPISIK

-289 DGIIEATQILIE
+289 DGIIEAVQVLIE

-325 YSVRNLEIIAKAYE
+325 YSVRNIEIIAKAYE

-396 KVRESFNAIQKMCD
+396 KVREAFSAIEKMYD
-410 LNRKFISYRMES
+410 VNRKFISYRMES

-427 NIEDLENFPLRGIG
+427 DIKNLHNFPLRGIG

-456 FACNQKMEATLQ
+456 FACNQKMEATLES
-468 ADGTLE
+468 DGTLE

-487 WKTTASQIL
+487 WKNTAAQIL
-496 EIDPKQIKLNSS
+496 EIDPKQIKLNSI
-508 FDSSD
+508 FDVNED
-513 DMSVP
+513 LSVP
-518 ENVYSNVS
+518 ENVYANVS

-533 KCCLDI
+533 KCCQDI
-539 QSKRFKKPLP
+539 QSKRFRKPLP
-549 ISSTKGFTSS
+549 ITSTKGFTSA

-569 SGSPFFLSSFGS
+569 SGSPFFLSSFGT
-581 VILELELN
+581 VVLELEIN

-599 VNAVLNAGKIGLPKI
+599 VKAVLNAGKIGIPKI

-627 SELVVDEELNCDHI
+627 TELVVDENLHCDQI
-641 SVSFIQSDNDPT
+641 SVSFVQSDNDPT
-653 QVDGLIS
+653 QIDGLIS

-672 QAIGH
+672 QATGH

-697 NSVYTK
+697 NSVYSK

>member
-6 STSKVKKTAKPVKK
+6 NTADKKISKTVKK
-20 DLPQLYSPLSKTYF
+20 DIPQLYSPLLKTYF

-42 IYVKIIRSTIARG
+42 IYTKIVRSPITKG
-55 RIKTLK
+55 RIKSLTLE
-61 FDNIPQGYFL
+61 DIPEGYFL
-71 FTAADFGEQNYVETL
+71 FTAADFGEENYVETL

-104 VALLAGPS
+104 IALLAGPVFTD
-112 YSELIELEKAVK
+112 LLDLEKNIK
-124 IELEKDPASKI
+124 MEFEKDPASKI

-157 FGKLFSKK
+157 FTKLFSKK
-165 NHDVKGTWTSVL
+165 NYDIKGTWTSVL
-177 NAPSCNEANG
+177 NAPSCNETNG

-201 PTQWPKHLQENVK
+201 PTQWPKHLQENIK
-214 RIFGLKTEEVL
+214 RIFNLKTEEVF

-231 SGPHTNTIWQNTVIS
+231 SGPHTNTIWQNTVIA

-251 VAIKTGKA
+251 VAIKTGKT
-259 AQIMLSREEHFEYL
+259 AQLVLSREEHFEYL
-273 IKKSPITIK
+273 IKKSPISIK

-289 DGIIEATQILIE
+289 DGIIEAVKVLIE

-325 YSVRNLEIIAKAYE
+325 YSVRNIEIIAKAYE

-396 KVRESFNAIQKMCD
+396 KVREAFSAIEKMYD
-410 LNRKFISYRMES
+410 VNRKFISYRMES

-427 NIEDLENFPLRGIG
+427 DIKNLHNFPLRGIG

-456 FACNQKMEATLQ
+456 FACNQKMEATLES
-468 ADGTLE
+468 DGTLE

-487 WKTTASQIL
+487 WKNTAAQIL
-496 EIDPKQIKLNSS
+496 EIDPKQIKLNSI
-508 FDSSD
+508 FDINED
-513 DMSVP
+513 LSVP
-518 ENVYSNVS
+518 ENVYANVS

-533 KCCLDI
+533 KCCQDI
-539 QSKRFKKPLP
+539 QSKRFRKPLP
-549 ISSTKGFTSS
+549 ITSTKGFTSA

-569 SGSPFFLSSFGS
+569 SGSPFFLSSFGA
-581 VILELELN
+581 VVLELEIN

-599 VNAVLNAGKIGLPKI
+599 VKAVLNAGKIGIPKI

-627 SELVVDEELNCDHI
+627 TELVVDENLHCDQI
-641 SVSFIQSDNDPT
+641 SVSFVQSDNDPT
-653 QVDGLIS
+653 QIDGLIS

-672 QAIGH
+672 QATGH

-697 NSVYTK
+697 NSVYSK

>member
-6 STSKVKKTAKPVKK
+6 NTADKKISKPVKK
-20 DLPQLYSPLSKTYF
+20 DIPQLYSPLLKTYF

-42 IYVKIIRSTIARG
+42 IYTKIVRSPITKG
-55 RIKTLK
+55 RIKSLTLE
-61 FDNIPQGYFL
+61 DIPEGYFL
-71 FTAADFGEQNYVETL
+71 FTAADFDEENYVETL

-104 VALLAGPS
+104 IALLAGPVFTD
-112 YSELIELEKAVK
+112 LLDLEKNIK
-124 IELEKDPASKI
+124 MEFEKDPASKI

-157 FGKLFSKK
+157 FTKLFSKK
-165 NHDVKGTWTSVL
+165 NYDIKGTWTSVL

-201 PTQWPKHLQENVK
+201 PTQWPKHLQENIK
-214 RIFGLKTEEVL
+214 RIFNLKTEEVF

-231 SGPHTNTIWQNTVIS
+231 SGPHTNTIWQNTVIA

-251 VAIKTGKA
+251 VAIKTGKT
-259 AQIMLSREEHFEYL
+259 AQLVLSREEHFEYL
-273 IKKSPITIK
+273 IKKSPISIK

-289 DGIIEATQILIE
+289 DGIIEAVQVLIE

-325 YSVRNLEIIAKAYE
+325 YSVRNIEIIAKAYE

-396 KVRESFNAIQKMCD
+396 KVREAFSAIEKMYD
-410 LNRKFISYRMES
+410 VNRKFISYRMES

-427 NIEDLENFPLRGIG
+427 DIKNLHNFPLRGIG

-456 FACNQKMEATLQ
+456 FACNQKMEATLES
-468 ADGTLE
+468 DGTLE

-487 WKTTASQIL
+487 WKNTAAQIL
-496 EIDPKQIKLNSS
+496 EIDPKQIKLNSI
-508 FDSSD
+508 FDVNED
-513 DMSVP
+513 LSVP
-518 ENVYSNVS
+518 ENVYANVS

-533 KCCLDI
+533 KCCQDI
-539 QSKRFKKPLP
+539 QSKRFRKPLP
-549 ISSTKGFTSS
+549 ITSTKGFTSA

-569 SGSPFFLSSFGS
+569 SGSPFFLSSFGT
-581 VILELELN
+581 VVLELEIN

-599 VNAVLNAGKIGLPKI
+599 VKAVLNAGKIGIPKI

-627 SELVVDEELNCDHI
+627 TELVVDENLHCDQI
-641 SVSFIQSDNDPT
+641 SVSFVQSDNDPT
-653 QVDGLIS
+653 QIDGLIS

-672 QAIGH
+672 QATGH

-697 NSVYTK
+697 NSVYSK

>member
-6 STSKVKKTAKPVKK
+6 NTAEKKISKPVKK
-20 DLPQLYSPLSKTYF
+20 DIPQLYSPLLKTYF

-42 IYVKIIRSTIARG
+42 IYTKIVRSPITKG
-55 RIKTLK
+55 RIKSLTLE
-61 FDNIPQGYFL
+61 DIPEGYFL
-71 FTAADFGEQNYVETL
+71 FTAADFGEENYVETL

-104 VALLAGPS
+104 IALLAGPVFTD
-112 YSELIELEKAVK
+112 LLDLEKNIK
-124 IELEKDPASKI
+124 MEFEKDPASEI

-157 FGKLFSKK
+157 FTKLFSKK
-165 NHDVKGTWTSVL
+165 NYDIKGTWTSVL

-201 PTQWPKHLQENVK
+201 PTQWPKHLQENIK
-214 RIFGLKTEEVL
+214 RIFNLKTEEVF

-231 SGPHTNTIWQNTVIS
+231 SGPHTNTIWQNTVIA

-251 VAIKTGKA
+251 VAIKTGKT
-259 AQIMLSREEHFEYL
+259 AQLVLSREEHFEYL
-273 IKKSPITIK
+273 IKKSPISIK

-289 DGIIEATQILIE
+289 DGIIEAVQVLIE

-325 YSVRNLEIIAKAYE
+325 YSVRNIEIIAKAYE

-396 KVRESFNAIQKMCD
+396 KVREAFSAIEKMYD
-410 LNRKFISYRMES
+410 VNRKFISYRMES

-427 NIEDLENFPLRGIG
+427 DIKNLHNFPLRGIG

-456 FACNQKMEATLQ
+456 FACNQKMEATLES
-468 ADGTLE
+468 DGTLE

-487 WKTTASQIL
+487 WKNTAAQIL
-496 EIDPKQIKLNSS
+496 EIDPKQIKLNSI
-508 FDSSD
+508 FDINED
-513 DMSVP
+513 LSVP
-518 ENVYSNVS
+518 ENVYANVS

-533 KCCLDI
+533 KCCQDI
-539 QSKRFKKPLP
+539 QSKRFRKPLP
-549 ISSTKGFTSS
+549 ITSTKGFTSA

-569 SGSPFFLSSFGS
+569 SGSPFFLSSFGT
-581 VILELELN
+581 VVLELEIN

-599 VNAVLNAGKIGLPKI
+599 VKAVLNAGKIGIPKI

-627 SELVVDEELNCDHI
+627 TELVVDENLHCDQI
-641 SVSFIQSDNDPT
+641 SVSFVQSDNDPT
-653 QVDGLIS
+653 QIDGLIS

-672 QAIGH
+672 QATGH

-697 NSVYTK
+697 NSVYSK

>member
-6 STSKVKKTAKPVKK
+6 NTAEKKISKPVKK
-20 DLPQLYSPLSKTYF
+20 DIPQLYSPLLKTYF

-42 IYVKIIRSTIARG
+42 IYTKIVRSPITKG
-55 RIKTLK
+55 RIKSLTLE
-61 FDNIPQGYFL
+61 DIPKGYFL
-71 FTAADFGEQNYVETL
+71 FTAADFGEENYVETL

-104 VALLAGPS
+104 IALLAGPVFTD
-112 YSELIELEKAVK
+112 LLDLEKNIK
-124 IELEKDPASKI
+124 MEFEKDPASKI

-157 FGKLFSKK
+157 FTKLFSKK
-165 NHDVKGTWTSVL
+165 NYDIKGTWTSVL
-177 NAPSCNEANG
+177 NAPSCNETNG

-201 PTQWPKHLQENVK
+201 PTQWPKHLQENIK
-214 RIFGLKTEEVL
+214 RIFNLKTEEVF

-231 SGPHTNTIWQNTVIS
+231 SGPHTNTIWQNTVIA

-251 VAIKTGKA
+251 VAIKTGKT
-259 AQIMLSREEHFEYL
+259 AQLVLSREEHFEYL
-273 IKKSPITIK
+273 IKKSPISIK

-289 DGIIEATQILIE
+289 DGIIEAVQVLIE

-325 YSVRNLEIIAKAYE
+325 YSVRNIEIIAKAYE

-396 KVRESFNAIQKMCD
+396 KVREAFSAIEKMYD
-410 LNRKFISYRMES
+410 VNRKFISYRMES

-427 NIEDLENFPLRGIG
+427 DIKNLHNFPLRGIG

-456 FACNQKMEATLQ
+456 FACNQKMEATLES
-468 ADGTLE
+468 DGTLE

-487 WKTTASQIL
+487 WKNTAAQIL
-496 EIDPKQIKLNSS
+496 EIDPKQIKLNSI
-508 FDSSD
+508 FDVNED
-513 DMSVP
+513 LSVP
-518 ENVYSNVS
+518 ENVYANVS

-533 KCCLDI
+533 KCCQDI
-539 QSKRFKKPLP
+539 QSKRFRKPLP
-549 ISSTKGFTSS
+549 ITSTKGFTSA

-569 SGSPFFLSSFGS
+569 SGSPFFLSSFGT
-581 VILELELN
+581 VVLELEIN

-599 VNAVLNAGKIGLPKI
+599 VKAVLNAGKIGIPKI

-627 SELVVDEELNCDHI
+627 TELVVDENLHCDQI
-641 SVSFIQSDNDPT
+641 SVSFVQSDNDPT
-653 QVDGLIS
+653 QIDGLIS

-672 QAIGH
+672 QATGH

-697 NSVYTK
+697 NSVYSK

>member
-6 STSKVKKTAKPVKK
+6 NTADKKISKPVKK
-20 DLPQLYSPLSKTYF
+20 DIPQLYSPLLKTYF

-42 IYVKIIRSTIARG
+42 IYTKIVRSPITKG
-55 RIKTLK
+55 RIKSLTLE
-61 FDNIPQGYFL
+61 DIPEGYFL
-71 FTAADFGEQNYVETL
+71 FTAADFGKENYVETL

-104 VALLAGPS
+104 IALLAGPVFTD
-112 YSELIELEKAVK
+112 LLDLEKNIK
-124 IELEKDPASKI
+124 MEFEKDPASKI

-157 FGKLFSKK
+157 FTKLFSKK
-165 NHDVKGTWTSVL
+165 NYDIKGTWTSVL

-201 PTQWPKHLQENVK
+201 PTQWPKHLQENIK
-214 RIFGLKTEEVL
+214 RIFNLKTEEVF

-231 SGPHTNTIWQNTVIS
+231 SGPHTNTIWQNTVIA

-251 VAIKTGKA
+251 VAIKTGKT
-259 AQIMLSREEHFEYL
+259 AQLVLSREEHFEYL
-273 IKKSPITIK
+273 IKKSPISIK

-289 DGIIEATQILIE
+289 DGIIEAVQVLIE

-325 YSVRNLEIIAKAYE
+325 YSVRNIEIIAKAYE

-396 KVRESFNAIQKMCD
+396 KVREAFSAIEKMYD
-410 LNRKFISYRMES
+410 VNRKFISYRMES

-427 NIEDLENFPLRGIG
+427 DIKNLHNFPLRGIG

-456 FACNQKMEATLQ
+456 FACNQKMEATLES
-468 ADGTLE
+468 DGTLE

-487 WKTTASQIL
+487 WKNTAAQIL
-496 EIDPKQIKLNSS
+496 EIDPKQIKLNSI
-508 FDSSD
+508 FDVNED
-513 DMSVP
+513 LSVP
-518 ENVYSNVS
+518 ENVYANVS

-533 KCCLDI
+533 KCCQDI
-539 QSKRFKKPLP
+539 QSKRFRKPLP
-549 ISSTKGFTSS
+549 ITSTKGFTSA

-569 SGSPFFLSSFGS
+569 SGSPFFLSSFGA
-581 VILELELN
+581 VVLELEIN

-599 VNAVLNAGKIGLPKI
+599 VKAVLNAGKIGIPKI

-627 SELVVDEELNCDHI
+627 TELVVDENLHCDQI
-641 SVSFIQSDNDPT
+641 SVSFVQSDNDPT
-653 QVDGLIS
+653 QIDGLIS

-672 QAIGH
+672 QATGH

-697 NSVYTK
+697 NSVYSK

>member
-6 STSKVKKTAKPVKK
+6 NTADKKISKTVKK
-20 DLPQLYSPLSKTYF
+20 DIPQLYSPLLKTYF

-42 IYVKIIRSTIARG
+42 IYTKIVRSPITKG
-55 RIKTLK
+55 RIKSLTLE
-61 FDNIPQGYFL
+61 DIPKGYFL
-71 FTAADFGEQNYVETL
+71 FTAADFGEENYVETL

-104 VALLAGPS
+104 IALLAGPVFTD
-112 YSELIELEKAVK
+112 LLDLEKNIK
-124 IELEKDPASKI
+124 MEFEKDPASKI

-157 FGKLFSKK
+157 FTKLFSKK
-165 NHDVKGTWTSVL
+165 NYDIKGTWTSVL
-177 NAPSCNEANG
+177 NAPSCNETNG

-201 PTQWPKHLQENVK
+201 PTQWPKHLQENIK
-214 RIFGLKTEEVL
+214 RIFNLKTEEVF

-231 SGPHTNTIWQNTVIS
+231 SGPHTNTIWQNTVIA

-251 VAIKTGKA
+251 VAIKTGKT
-259 AQIMLSREEHFEYL
+259 AQLVLSREEHFEYL
-273 IKKSPITIK
+273 IKKSPISIK

-289 DGIIEATQILIE
+289 DGIIEAVQVLIE

-325 YSVRNLEIIAKAYE
+325 YSVRNIEIIAKAYE

-396 KVRESFNAIQKMCD
+396 KVREAFSAIEKMYD
-410 LNRKFISYRMES
+410 VNRKFISYRMES

-427 NIEDLENFPLRGIG
+427 DIKNLHNFPLRGIG

-456 FACNQKMEATLQ
+456 FACNQKMEATLES
-468 ADGTLE
+468 DGTLE

-487 WKTTASQIL
+487 WKNTAAQIL
-496 EIDPKQIKLNSS
+496 EIDPKQIKLNSI
-508 FDSSD
+508 FDINED
-513 DMSVP
+513 LSVP
-518 ENVYSNVS
+518 ENVYANVS

-533 KCCLDI
+533 KCCQDI
-539 QSKRFKKPLP
+539 QSKRFRKPLP
-549 ISSTKGFTSS
+549 ITSTKGFTSA

-569 SGSPFFLSSFGS
+569 SGSPFFLSSFGT
-581 VILELELN
+581 VVLELEIN

-599 VNAVLNAGKIGLPKI
+599 VKAVLNAGKIGIPKI

-627 SELVVDEELNCDHI
+627 TELVVDENLHCDQI
-641 SVSFIQSDNDPT
+641 SVSFVQSDNDPT
-653 QVDGLIS
+653 QIDGLIS

-672 QAIGH
+672 QATGH

-697 NSVYTK
+697 NSVYSK

>member
-6 STSKVKKTAKPVKK
+6 NTADKKISKPVKK
-20 DLPQLYSPLSKTYF
+20 DIPQLYSPLLKTYF

-42 IYVKIIRSTIARG
+42 IYTKIVRSPITKG
-55 RIKTLK
+55 RIKSLTLE
-61 FDNIPQGYFL
+61 DIPEGYFL
-71 FTAADFGEQNYVETL
+71 FTAADFGEENYVETL

-104 VALLAGPS
+104 IALLAGPVFTD
-112 YSELIELEKAVK
+112 LLDLEKNIK
-124 IELEKDPASKI
+124 MEFEKDPASKI

-157 FGKLFSKK
+157 FTKLFSKK
-165 NHDVKGTWTSVL
+165 NYDIKGTWTSVL
-177 NAPSCNEANG
+177 NAPSCNETNG

-201 PTQWPKHLQENVK
+201 PTQWPKHLQENIK
-214 RIFGLKTEEVL
+214 RIFNLKTEEVF

-231 SGPHTNTIWQNTVIS
+231 SGPHTNTIWQNTVIA

-251 VAIKTGKA
+251 VAIKTGKT
-259 AQIMLSREEHFEYL
+259 AQLVLSREEHFEYL
-273 IKKSPITIK
+273 IKKSPISIK

-289 DGIIEATQILIE
+289 DGIIEAVQVLIE

-325 YSVRNLEIIAKAYE
+325 YSVRNIEIIAKAYE

-396 KVRESFNAIQKMCD
+396 KVREAFSAIEKMYD
-410 LNRKFISYRMES
+410 VNRKFISYRMES

-427 NIEDLENFPLRGIG
+427 DIKNLHNFPLRGIG

-456 FACNQKMEATLQ
+456 FACNQKMEATLES
-468 ADGTLE
+468 DGTLE

-487 WKTTASQIL
+487 WKNTAAQIL
-496 EIDPKQIKLNSS
+496 EIDPKQIKLNSI
-508 FDSSD
+508 FDVNED
-513 DMSVP
+513 LSVP
-518 ENVYSNVS
+518 ENVYANVS

-533 KCCLDI
+533 KCCQDI
-539 QSKRFKKPLP
+539 QSKRFRKPLP
-549 ISSTKGFTSS
+549 ITSTKGFTSA

-569 SGSPFFLSSFGS
+569 SGSPFFLSSFGA
-581 VILELELN
+581 VVLELEIN

-599 VNAVLNAGKIGLPKI
+599 VKAVLNAGKIGIPKI

-627 SELVVDEELNCDHI
+627 TELVVDENLHCDQI
-641 SVSFIQSDNDPT
+641 SVSFVQSDNDPT
-653 QVDGLIS
+653 QIDGLIS

-672 QAIGH
+672 QATGH

-697 NSVYTK
+697 NSVYSK

>member
-6 STSKVKKTAKPVKK
+6 NTADKKISKPFKK
-20 DLPQLYSPLSKTYF
+20 DIPQLYSPLLKTYF

-42 IYVKIIRSTIARG
+42 IYTKIVRSPITKG
-55 RIKTLK
+55 RIKSLTLE
-61 FDNIPQGYFL
+61 DIPEGYFL
-71 FTAADFGEQNYVETL
+71 FTAADFGEENYVETL

-104 VALLAGPS
+104 IALLAGPVFTD
-112 YSELIELEKAVK
+112 LLDLEKNIK
-124 IELEKDPASKI
+124 MEFEKDPASKI

-157 FGKLFSKK
+157 FTKLFSKK
-165 NHDVKGTWTSVL
+165 NYDIKGTWTSVL

-201 PTQWPKHLQENVK
+201 PTQWPKHLQENIK
-214 RIFGLKTEEVL
+214 RIFNLKTEEVF

-231 SGPHTNTIWQNTVIS
+231 SGPHTNTIWQNTVIA

-251 VAIKTGKA
+251 VAIKTGKT
-259 AQIMLSREEHFEYL
+259 AQLVLSREEHFEYL
-273 IKKSPITIK
+273 IKKSPISIK

-289 DGIIEATQILIE
+289 DGIIEAVQVLIE

-325 YSVRNLEIIAKAYE
+325 YSVRNIEIIAKAYE

-396 KVRESFNAIQKMCD
+396 KVREAFSAIEKMYD
-410 LNRKFISYRMES
+410 VNRKFISYRMES

-427 NIEDLENFPLRGIG
+427 DIKNLHNFPLRGIG

-456 FACNQKMEATLQ
+456 FACNQKMEATLES
-468 ADGTLE
+468 DGTLE

-487 WKTTASQIL
+487 WKNTAAQIL
-496 EIDPKQIKLNSS
+496 EIDPKQIKLNSI
-508 FDSSD
+508 FDVNED
-513 DMSVP
+513 LSVP
-518 ENVYSNVS
+518 ENVYANVS

-533 KCCLDI
+533 KCCQDI
-539 QSKRFKKPLP
+539 QSKRFRKPLP
-549 ISSTKGFTSS
+549 ITSTKGFTSA

-569 SGSPFFLSSFGS
+569 SGSPFFLSSFGT
-581 VILELELN
+581 VVLELEIN

-599 VNAVLNAGKIGLPKI
+599 VKAVLNAGKIGIPKI

-627 SELVVDEELNCDHI
+627 TELVVDENLHCDQI
-641 SVSFIQSDNDPT
+641 SVSFVQSDNDPT
-653 QVDGLIS
+653 QIDGLIS

-672 QAIGH
+672 QATGH

-697 NSVYTK
+697 NSVYSK

>member
-6 STSKVKKTAKPVKK
+6 NTADKKISKTVKK
-20 DLPQLYSPLSKTYF
+20 DIPQLYSPLLKTYF

-42 IYVKIIRSTIARG
+42 IYTKIVRSPITKG
-55 RIKTLK
+55 RIKSLTLE
-61 FDNIPQGYFL
+61 DIPEGYFL
-71 FTAADFGEQNYVETL
+71 FTAADFGEENYVETL

-104 VALLAGPS
+104 IALLAGPVFTD
-112 YSELIELEKAVK
+112 LLDLEKNIK
-124 IELEKDPASKI
+124 MEFEKDPASKI

-157 FGKLFSKK
+157 FTKLFSKK
-165 NHDVKGTWTSVL
+165 NYDIKGTWTSVL

-201 PTQWPKHLQENVK
+201 PTQWPKHLQENIK
-214 RIFGLKTEEVL
+214 RIFNLKTEEVF

-231 SGPHTNTIWQNTVIS
+231 SGPHTNTIWQNTVIA

-251 VAIKTGKA
+251 VAIKTGKT
-259 AQIMLSREEHFEYL
+259 AQLVLSREEHFEYL
-273 IKKSPITIK
+273 IKKSPISIK

-289 DGIIEATQILIE
+289 DGIIEAVQVLIE

-325 YSVRNLEIIAKAYE
+325 YSVRNIEIIAKAYE

-396 KVRESFNAIQKMCD
+396 KVREAFSAIEKMYD
-410 LNRKFISYRMES
+410 VNRKFISYRMES

-427 NIEDLENFPLRGIG
+427 DIKNLHNFPLRGIG

-456 FACNQKMEATLQ
+456 FACNQKMEATLES
-468 ADGTLE
+468 DGTLE

-487 WKTTASQIL
+487 WKNTAAQIL
-496 EIDPKQIKLNSS
+496 EIDPKQIKLNSI
-508 FDSSD
+508 FDINED
-513 DMSVP
+513 LSVP
-518 ENVYSNVS
+518 ENVYANVS

-533 KCCLDI
+533 KCCQDI
-539 QSKRFKKPLP
+539 QSKRFRKPLP
-549 ISSTKGFTSS
+549 ITSTKGFTSA

-569 SGSPFFLSSFGS
+569 SGSPFFLSSFGT
-581 VILELELN
+581 VVLELEIN

-599 VNAVLNAGKIGLPKI
+599 VKAVLNAGKIGIPKI

-627 SELVVDEELNCDHI
+627 TELVVDENLHCDQI
-641 SVSFIQSDNDPT
+641 SVSFIQSDNEPT
-653 QVDGLIS
+653 QIDGLIS

-672 QAIGH
+672 QATGH

-697 NSVYTK
+697 NSVYSK

>member
-6 STSKVKKTAKPVKK
+6 NTADKKISKTVKK
-20 DLPQLYSPLSKTYF
+20 DIPQLYSPLLKTYF

-42 IYVKIIRSTIARG
+42 IYTKIVRSPITKG
-55 RIKTLK
+55 RIKSLTLE
-61 FDNIPQGYFL
+61 DIPEGYFL
-71 FTAADFGEQNYVETL
+71 FTAADFGEENYVETL

-104 VALLAGPS
+104 IALLAGPVFTD
-112 YSELIELEKAVK
+112 LLDLEKNIK
-124 IELEKDPASKI
+124 MEFEKDPASKI

-157 FGKLFSKK
+157 FTKLFSKK
-165 NHDVKGTWTSVL
+165 NYDIKGTWTSVL
-177 NAPSCNEANG
+177 NAPSCNETNG

-201 PTQWPKHLQENVK
+201 PTQWPKHLQENIK
-214 RIFGLKTEEVL
+214 RIFNLKTEEVF

-231 SGPHTNTIWQNTVIS
+231 SGPHTNTIWQNTVIA

-251 VAIKTGKA
+251 VAIKTGKT
-259 AQIMLSREEHFEYL
+259 AQLVLSREEHFEYL
-273 IKKSPITIK
+273 IKKSPISIK

-289 DGIIEATQILIE
+289 DGIIEAVQVLIE

-325 YSVRNLEIIAKAYE
+325 YSVRNIEIIAKAYE

-396 KVRESFNAIQKMCD
+396 KVREAFSAIEKMYD
-410 LNRKFISYRMES
+410 VNRKFISYRMES

-427 NIEDLENFPLRGIG
+427 DIKNLHNFPLRGIG

-456 FACNQKMEATLQ
+456 FACNQKMEATLES
-468 ADGTLE
+468 DGTLE

-487 WKTTASQIL
+487 WKNTAAQIL
-496 EIDPKQIKLNSS
+496 EIDPKQIKLNSI
-508 FDSSD
+508 FDINED
-513 DMSVP
+513 LSVP
-518 ENVYSNVS
+518 ENVYANVS

-533 KCCLDI
+533 KCCQDI
-539 QSKRFKKPLP
+539 QSKRFRKPLP
-549 ISSTKGFTSS
+549 ITSTKGFTSA

-569 SGSPFFLSSFGS
+569 SGSPFFLSSFGA
-581 VILELELN
+581 VVLELEIN

-599 VNAVLNAGKIGLPKI
+599 VKAVLNAGKIGIPKI

-627 SELVVDEELNCDHI
+627 TELVVDENLHCDQI

-653 QVDGLIS
+653 QIDGLIS

-672 QAIGH
+672 QATGH

-682 PVKPQHFFKEMISNE
+682 PVKPQHFFKEMI
-697 NSVYTK
+697 

>member
-6 STSKVKKTAKPVKK
+6 NTADKKISKTVKK
-20 DLPQLYSPLSKTYF
+20 DIPQLYSPLLKTYF

-42 IYVKIIRSTIARG
+42 IYTKIVRSPITKG
-55 RIKTLK
+55 RIKSLTLG
-61 FDNIPQGYFL
+61 DIPEGYFL
-71 FTAADFGEQNYVETL
+71 FTAADFGEENYVETL

-104 VALLAGPS
+104 IALLAGPVFTD
-112 YSELIELEKAVK
+112 LLDLEKNIK
-124 IELEKDPASKI
+124 MEFEKDPASKI

-157 FGKLFSKK
+157 FTKLFSKK
-165 NHDVKGTWTSVL
+165 NYDIKGTWTSVL
-177 NAPSCNEANG
+177 NAPSCNETNG

-201 PTQWPKHLQENVK
+201 PTQWPKHLQENIK
-214 RIFGLKTEEVL
+214 RIFNLKTEEVF

-231 SGPHTNTIWQNTVIS
+231 SGPHTNTIWQNTVIA

-251 VAIKTGKA
+251 VAIKTGKT
-259 AQIMLSREEHFEYL
+259 AQLVLSREEHFEYL
-273 IKKSPITIK
+273 IKKSPISIK

-289 DGIIEATQILIE
+289 DGIIEAVQVLIE

-325 YSVRNLEIIAKAYE
+325 YSVRNIEIIAKAYE

-396 KVRESFNAIQKMCD
+396 KVREAFSAIEKMYD
-410 LNRKFISYRMES
+410 VNRKFISYRMES

-427 NIEDLENFPLRGIG
+427 DIKNLHNFPLRGIG

-456 FACNQKMEATLQ
+456 FACNQKMEATLES
-468 ADGTLE
+468 DGTLE

-487 WKTTASQIL
+487 WKNTAAQIL
-496 EIDPKQIKLNSS
+496 EIDPKQIKLNSI
-508 FDSSD
+508 FDINED
-513 DMSVP
+513 LSVP
-518 ENVYSNVS
+518 ENVYANVS

-533 KCCLDI
+533 KCCQDI
-539 QSKRFKKPLP
+539 QSKRFRKPLP
-549 ISSTKGFTSS
+549 ITSTKGFTSA

-569 SGSPFFLSSFGS
+569 SGSPFFLSSFGT
-581 VILELELN
+581 VVLELEIN

-599 VNAVLNAGKIGLPKI
+599 VKAVLNAGKIGIPKI

-627 SELVVDEELNCDHI
+627 TELVVDENLHCDQI
-641 SVSFIQSDNDPT
+641 SVSFVQSDNDPT
-653 QVDGLIS
+653 QIDGLIS

-672 QAIGH
+672 QATGH

-697 NSVYTK
+697 NSVYSK

>member
-6 STSKVKKTAKPVKK
+6 NTADKKISKPVKK
-20 DLPQLYSPLSKTYF
+20 DIPQLYSPLLKTYF

-42 IYVKIIRSTIARG
+42 IYTKIVRSPITKG
-55 RIKTLK
+55 RIKSLTLE
-61 FDNIPQGYFL
+61 DIPEGYFL
-71 FTAADFGEQNYVETL
+71 FTAADFGEENYVETL

-104 VALLAGPS
+104 IALLAGPVFTD
-112 YSELIELEKAVK
+112 LLDLEKNIK
-124 IELEKDPASKI
+124 MEFEKDPASKI

-157 FGKLFSKK
+157 FTKLFSKK
-165 NHDVKGTWTSVL
+165 NYDIKGTWTSVL
-177 NAPSCNEANG
+177 NAPSCNETNG

-201 PTQWPKHLQENVK
+201 PTQWPKHLQENIK
-214 RIFGLKTEEVL
+214 RIFNLKTEEVF

-231 SGPHTNTIWQNTVIS
+231 SGPHTNTIWQNTVIA

-251 VAIKTGKA
+251 VAIKTGKT
-259 AQIMLSREEHFEYL
+259 AQLVLSREEHFEYL
-273 IKKSPITIK
+273 IKKSPISIK

-289 DGIIEATQILIE
+289 DGIIEAVQVLIE

-325 YSVRNLEIIAKAYE
+325 YSVRNIEIIAKAYE

-396 KVRESFNAIQKMCD
+396 KVREAFSAIEKMYD
-410 LNRKFISYRMES
+410 VNRKFISYRMES

-427 NIEDLENFPLRGIG
+427 DIKNLHNFPLRGIG

-456 FACNQKMEATLQ
+456 FACNQKMEATLES
-468 ADGTLE
+468 DGTLE

-487 WKTTASQIL
+487 WKNTAAQIL
-496 EIDPKQIKLNSS
+496 EIDPKQIKLNSI
-508 FDSSD
+508 FDINED
-513 DMSVP
+513 LSVP
-518 ENVYSNVS
+518 ENVYANVS

-533 KCCLDI
+533 KCCQDI
-539 QSKRFKKPLP
+539 QSKRFRKPLP
-549 ISSTKGFTSS
+549 ITSTKGFTSA

-569 SGSPFFLSSFGS
+569 SGSPFFLSSFGA
-581 VILELELN
+581 VVLELEIN

-599 VNAVLNAGKIGLPKI
+599 VKAVLNAGKIGIPKI

-627 SELVVDEELNCDHI
+627 TELVVDENLHCDQI
-641 SVSFIQSDNDPT
+641 SVSFVQSDNDPT
-653 QVDGLIS
+653 QIDGLIS

-672 QAIGH
+672 QATGH

-697 NSVYTK
+697 NSVYSK

>member
-6 STSKVKKTAKPVKK
+6 NTADKKISKTVKK
-20 DLPQLYSPLSKTYF
+20 DIPQLYSPLLKTYF

-42 IYVKIIRSTIARG
+42 IYTKIVRSPITKG
-55 RIKTLK
+55 RIKSLTLE
-61 FDNIPQGYFL
+61 DIPEGYFL
-71 FTAADFGEQNYVETL
+71 FTAADFGEENYVETL

-104 VALLAGPS
+104 IALLAGPVFTD
-112 YSELIELEKAVK
+112 LLDLEKNIK
-124 IELEKDPASKI
+124 MEFEKDPASKI

-157 FGKLFSKK
+157 FTKLFSKK
-165 NHDVKGTWTSVL
+165 NYDIKGTWTSVL
-177 NAPSCNEANG
+177 NAPSCNESNG

-201 PTQWPKHLQENVK
+201 PTQWPKHLQENIK
-214 RIFGLKTEEVL
+214 RIFNLKTKEVF

-231 SGPHTNTIWQNTVIS
+231 SGPHTNTIWQNTVIA

-251 VAIKTGKA
+251 VAIKTGKT
-259 AQIMLSREEHFEYL
+259 AQLVLSREEHFEYL
-273 IKKSPITIK
+273 IKKSPISIK

-289 DGIIEATQILIE
+289 DGIIEAVQVLIE

-325 YSVRNLEIIAKAYE
+325 YSVRNIEIIAKAYE

-396 KVRESFNAIQKMCD
+396 KVREAFSAIEKMYD
-410 LNRKFISYRMES
+410 VNRKFISYRMES

-427 NIEDLENFPLRGIG
+427 DIKNLHNFPLRGIG

-456 FACNQKMEATLQ
+456 FACNQKMEATLES
-468 ADGTLE
+468 DGTLE

-487 WKTTASQIL
+487 WKNTAAQIL
-496 EIDPKQIKLNSS
+496 EIDPKQIKLNSI
-508 FDSSD
+508 FDINED
-513 DMSVP
+513 LSVP
-518 ENVYSNVS
+518 ENVYANVS

-533 KCCLDI
+533 KCCQDI
-539 QSKRFKKPLP
+539 QSKRFRKPLP
-549 ISSTKGFTSS
+549 ITSTKGFTSA

-569 SGSPFFLSSFGS
+569 SGSPFFLSSFGT
-581 VILELELN
+581 VVLELEIN

-599 VNAVLNAGKIGLPKI
+599 VKAVLNAGKIGIPKI

-627 SELVVDEELNCDHI
+627 TELVVDENLHCDQI
-641 SVSFIQSDNDPT
+641 SVSFVQSDNDPT
-653 QVDGLIS
+653 QIDGLIS

-672 QAIGH
+672 QATGH

-697 NSVYTK
+697 NSVYSK